1 MTPKQRWLAWW
12 EGGRPDRIP
21 CDYWGTAEITS
32 RLLRDL
38 GCASEPEMWV
48 KLGIDKCI
56 MLAPKN
62 PRATETTWHIPS
74 LFSVWGVE
82 TRSVPYMDGLGSYD
96 EAINPPLAKAESARD
111 VERHPWPAASDWDYS
126 QLRAECEQWRD
137 YPIVGASYEPF
148 YLYSRLRGMEQ
159 AIEDLV
165 SNEAIVDAA
174 MERIYEI
181 HSGIVRGALEAAGD
195 RIDFISVAEDL
206 GTQESLL
213 MSPRL
218 FRRFIK
224 PWLGRM
230 CDLSHQFGAKVYHH
244 DDGAIR
250 PLIPELLEIG
260 VDLLNPV
267 QWRCK
272 GMDREGLARD
282 FGDRVVFH
290 GAVDNQHTLPFGTP
304 EDVRQQVR
312 ENIEIFGGGKGYVV
326 APCHNLQANT
336 PTENVVAMYAAVE
349 EFGGRYA

>member
-1 MTPKQRWLAWW
+1 
-12 EGGRPDRIP
+12 
-21 CDYWGTAEITS
+21 
-32 RLLRDL
+32 
-38 GCASEPEMWV
+38 
-48 KLGIDKCI
+48 
-56 MLAPKN
+56 
-62 PRATETTWHIPS
+62 
-74 LFSVWGVE
+74 
-82 TRSVPYMDGLGSYD
+82 
-96 EAINPPLAKAESARD
+96 
-111 VERHPWPAASDWDYS
+111 
-126 QLRAECEQWRD
+126 
-137 YPIVGASYEPF
+137 
-148 YLYSRLRGMEQ
+148 
-159 AIEDLV
+159 
-165 SNEAIVDAA
+165 
-174 MERIYEI
+174 
-181 HSGIVRGALEAAGD
+181 
-195 RIDFISVAEDL
+195 
-206 GTQESLL
+206 
-213 MSPRL
+213 
-218 FRRFIK
+218 
-224 PWLGRM
+224 M